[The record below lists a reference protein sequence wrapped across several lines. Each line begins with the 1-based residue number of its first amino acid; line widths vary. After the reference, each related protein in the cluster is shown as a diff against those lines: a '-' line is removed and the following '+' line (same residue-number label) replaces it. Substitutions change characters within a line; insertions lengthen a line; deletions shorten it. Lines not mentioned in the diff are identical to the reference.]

1 MRRRTL
7 LRGAAPLCAG
17 LAGCSGLIS
26 ETPTLSLV
34 VFNHAESPYAV
45 EVTVSRTGDGAS
57 RSEAKA
63 FSGRIR
69 VEADGRTARE
79 DVAERRPSLI
89 EYGLYKENSELTD
102 QDHVHYYPGDGDES
116 GTLAFDIDSPGTLT
130 RR

>member
-17 LAGCSGLIS
+17 LAGCSGPVS
-26 ETPTLSLV
+26 DTPTLSLV

-57 RSEAKA
+57 RSEARA
-63 FSGRIR
+63 FSGQLR
-69 VEADGRTARE
+69 VEADGRVARD

-89 EYGLYKENSELTD
+89 EYGLYEENSELTD
-102 QDHVHYYPGDGDES
+102 QDHVHYYPGDEDES
-116 GTLAFDIDSPGTLT
+116 GALTFDIGSSGTLT